1 MGSQS
6 VGGTRIIPQQWKG
19 HQRRALALRRGWL
32 SPVAGSIP
40 NFAMHARRCMVAQ
53 QRGMHGHVVQS
64 LALGPHRF
72 LPLLVWADMDDL
84 GFARLVAAVGRNLM
98 RDRSDGVLRRS
109 NNHLVKSTSG
119 GVLAHAGKT
128 TSRASGAAR
137 ILNVGGIRLGGE
149 FQSQLYSVKSS

>member
-1 MGSQS
+1 M
-6 VGGTRIIPQQWKG
+6 PQQWKG

-64 LALGPHRF
+64 LSLGPHRF
-72 LPLLVWADMDDL
+72 LPLLVGADMDDL

-109 NNHLVKSTSG
+109 NNHL
-119 GVLAHAGKT
+119 L
-128 TSRASGAAR
+128 SRAHRAGCWRTQAR
-137 ILNVGGIRLGGE
+137 
-149 FQSQLYSVKSS
+149 QLRGQVAPPGY